1 MSLRQNKLMHKLFN
15 AWVNMFRAPVSFVL
29 TVYNFTFT
37 ILVLVHRYY
46 RALQYQYETILA

>member
-46 RALQYQYETILA
+46 RALQYQHETILS